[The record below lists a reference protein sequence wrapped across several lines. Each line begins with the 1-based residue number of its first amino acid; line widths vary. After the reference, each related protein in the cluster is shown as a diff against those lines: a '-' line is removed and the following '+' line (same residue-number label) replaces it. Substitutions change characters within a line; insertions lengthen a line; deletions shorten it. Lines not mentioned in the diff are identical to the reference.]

1 MKQLF
6 IITFL
11 LSALACQSKAQPAPT
26 VSPVIE
32 GIRTEATKS
41 GASNNDR
48 PLPLAGHWNLGDTPG
63 GFSPAYQM
71 RMIERGEHYL
81 LPWLRLP
88 EAHIHPLSAQW
99 LDYYEPTLK
108 RAAQLRLP
116 ISFIGTQWEA
126 VLTFTDEF
134 VKLPPER
141 NPNVVT
147 ATGEVK
153 REISP
158 FGPVELWREAGRR
171 WGAGPMLKRL
181 QEMYPNPPLVL
192 FISNHEHARLP
203 WNRADEDVRF
213 IKMHGRNRN
222 EDFKRKVVGDGWI
235 ERHRALQQGL
245 REGLSNQQ
253 WRARARFIAYDA
265 FGPSHFARWPGW
277 LENSLYSQGR
287 IDPWARAWD
296 GASPSFYLFNWS
308 QINDYTVYSPQIE
321 AMNWVFML
329 NEARRADPE
338 YWFELSTW
346 DGHEPTQGND
356 KRRAYAQAGQNL
368 SPERYGGMVQF
379 GMWLLRPRVV
389 REFRGYQ
396 EKLQQAESYF
406 LPIVDAVDRVHR
418 DATLREF
425 WRRGEL
431 VANRAQQHPYQALV
445 PQEYERVERWFL
457 LDTSLDPRRPWS
469 LTTQLPVYALAL
481 QQGRAPQRQWLIY
494 AHAPMGAR
502 NNVQVTIPDY
512 RQVTINAELAGSFY
526 AVDEKTRRVQAVG
539 E

>member
-1 MKQLF
+1 MKQLL
-6 IITFL
+6 IVTFL
-11 LSALACQSKAQPAPT
+11 LSALACQSKAQPASSVP
-26 VSPVIE
+26 PVVE
-32 GIRTEATKS
+32 GIRVEATKS
-41 GASNNDR
+41 GASNADR

-88 EAHIHPLSAQW
+88 EAHIYELNAQW
-99 LDYYEPTLK
+99 LDYYESGLK

-116 ISFIGTQWEA
+116 ISFIGPQWEA
-126 VLTFTDEF
+126 ALTFTDEF
-134 VKLPPER
+134 VKLPAER

-171 WGAGPMLKRL
+171 WGAGPMLRRL
-181 QEMYPNPPLVL
+181 QEMYPNPPLIL

-213 IKMHGRNRN
+213 VRMYGRNRN

-235 ERHRALQQGL
+235 ERYRALQQGL
-245 REGLSNQQ
+245 REGLSNPQ

-277 LENSLYSQGR
+277 LEHSLYSQGR

-308 QINDYTVYSPQIE
+308 PINDYTVYSPQIE

-389 REFRGYQ
+389 REFRSYQ
-396 EKLQQAESYF
+396 EKLPQAESYF
-406 LPIVDAVDRVHR
+406 LPIVNAVDRVHK

-431 VANRAQQHPYQALV
+431 VANRAQQHPYQAMV
-445 PQEYERVERWFL
+445 PQEYERVDRWFL

-481 QQGRAPQRQWLIY
+481 QQGRAPGRQWLIY

-502 NNVQVTIPDY
+502 GNVQVTIPDY
-512 RQVTINAELAGSFY
+512 RQVTINAEVAGSFY
-526 AVDEKTRRVQAVG
+526 VVDERTRRVTAVG